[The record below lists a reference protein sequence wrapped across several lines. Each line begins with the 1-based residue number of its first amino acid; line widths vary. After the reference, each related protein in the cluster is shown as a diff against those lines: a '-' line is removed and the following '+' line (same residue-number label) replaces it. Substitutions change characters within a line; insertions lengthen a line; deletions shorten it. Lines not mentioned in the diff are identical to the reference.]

1 MRKERGRRLSGFVP
15 DMIIIPGLPRKVL
28 DDLRTFCKGIVNLRP
43 GCRRSFLCRK
53 PHAPA
58 TVPWA
63 DGNPPGLNR
72 GVSFFEKREREE
84 IVWFCT

>member
-1 MRKERGRRLSGFVP
+1 MSGFVP

-53 PHAPA
+53 PPCARDCA
-58 TVPWA
+58 MGRWK
-63 DGNPPGLNR
+63 PPGLNR